1 MVMVKNSKDQL
12 AKLMASEDITVR
24 HSTTAK
30 TASFDVKGRVLTL
43 PNWQFSD
50 TDIVDLLIGHEV
62 GHALWTRE
70 EDWAHALESGLHK
83 DITNIVEDARIER
96 KIKAKYPGLVKC
108 MVNGYRILEGK
119 KFFYDWDDPDALD
132 RMNVVDRINLHAK
145 LGPLA
150 AIPFSSEEQVLV
162 DAVENTTTWE
172 SVEDCV
178 RLIMNWLE
186 TSEEAFEQAVIANL
200 DDMGD
205 GTYIDWN
212 DDGEDEEPGEL
223 GDDTDGDSNDDE
235 SEETEPSGSK
245 SADDKSDTTDLSE
258 VEGETALDMLNV
270 DTQER
275 FDEMIENITE
285 QENRGTSD
293 INYFRIPDMGK
304 NLLVTYK
311 ESHHQ
316 LKCVMAEQ
324 TVRSHEYYRHLS
336 GMEKTHDFA
345 DFSEFNTFKNK
356 ASKIVGY
363 MAKEFERK
371 KSADEYRKESVS
383 KTGVLDMTKIHQ
395 YKYND
400 DLFLR
405 NTIRP
410 DGKNHGLIML
420 FDWSASMT
428 HHLHDTMKQT
438 LALAWF
444 CQKVN
449 VPFEV
454 YAYMSD
460 FNRGFDA
467 NGNKLEDDERGK
479 LRREKNCDTWE
490 EAKPG
495 QAHFGLDGSDA
506 FKLVNIFSSRMN
518 SKMFLEQT
526 KNLFQLTHH
535 YYSGRNVGHWG
546 PFELTSTPLL
556 EALCA
561 MDKILPK
568 FREVNNLDKLN
579 MIILTDGAGNGHFSG
594 RVPEEGGDDES
605 RYIYLGGEM
614 RLFDPQTKMVVDI
627 KDIKKELE
635 HLYRINNSTIE
646 ELMVL
651 TMLKAKYSVNVIGM
665 FIDGNS
671 NGRRV
676 RKHVLE
682 KFLGWKSTRNWTN
695 HDNIASWDR
704 VRKELRADGVCSV
717 KWPGHD
723 EYYIVPVGKLQESDD
738 ELNIDNDMSV
748 GKMKNAFKKNLTQK
762 FGNKILVNKMMDI
775 IA

>member
-1 MVMVKNSKDQL
+1 MIGKNNSKDQL

-43 PNWQFSD
+43 PNWQFND

-108 MVNGYRILEGK
+108 MVNGYRTLESK
-119 KFFYDWDDPDALD
+119 KFFYDWDDPDVLD

-150 AIPFSSEEQVLV
+150 AIPFSSAEQVLV
-162 DAVENTTTWE
+162 NAVESTTTWE

-178 RLIMNWLE
+178 RLIMDWLA
-186 TSEEAFEQAVIANL
+186 TSEEAFEQAVANL

-205 GTYIDWN
+205 GTYIDWS
-212 DDGEDEEPGEL
+212 DDGEEIDPGDM
-223 GDDTDGDSNDDE
+223 GDSEMDGDSDGKEE
-235 SEETEPSGSK
+235 SETEPSGS
-245 SADDKSDTTDLSE
+245 SPADDNDADS
-258 VEGETALDMLNV
+258 EGETALDMLNV
-270 DTQER
+270 ETQER

-285 QENRGTSD
+285 KENSRLGD
-293 INYFRIPDMGK
+293 ISYFQVPTMGK
-304 NLLVTYK
+304 NLLVNYK
-311 ESHHQ
+311 EAHHQ
-316 LKCVMAEQ
+316 LKCVMADQ
-324 TVRSHEYYRHLS
+324 TVRSHEYYHRLS
-336 GMEKTHDFA
+336 GMHNVADFA

-371 KSADEYRKESVS
+371 KSAAEYRKESTS

-460 FNRGFDA
+460 FERGFDD
-467 NGNKLEDDERGK
+467 NGNRLEDAERGI
-479 LRREKNCDTWE
+479 LRRVKNCDTWE

-495 QAHFGLDGSDA
+495 QAHFGLDGSDS
-506 FKLVNIFSSRMN
+506 FKLVNILSSRMN

-535 YYSGRNVGHWG
+535 YHSGRSVGSWG

-579 MIILTDGAGNGHFSG
+579 MIILTDGEGNGHFTA

-605 RYIYLGGEM
+605 RYLYLGGEM

-627 KDIKKELE
+627 NDIKKGLG

-651 TMLKAKYSVNVIGM
+651 TMLKAKHSVNVIGM

-671 NGRRV
+671 SGRRV

-682 KFLGWKSTRNWTN
+682 KFLGWKSTRNLVN
-695 HDNIASWDR
+695 DNNIHSWER
-704 VRKELRADGVCSV
+704 VRKELRTDGVCSV
-717 KWPGHD
+717 KWPAHD
-723 EYYIVPVGKLQESDD
+723 EYYIVPVGKLQDSND
-738 ELNIDNDMSV
+738 ELNIDSDMSV
-748 GKMKNAFKKNLTQK
+748 GKMKNVFKKNLTQK

>member
-1 MVMVKNSKDQL
+1 MLKIGNSKDQL

-43 PNWQFSD
+43 PNWKFDD

-70 EDWAHALESGLHK
+70 EDWAHALENGLHK

-150 AIPFSSEEQVLV
+150 AIPFSDSEQHLV
-162 DAVENTTTWE
+162 SAVESTTTWE

-178 RLIMNWLE
+178 RLIMDWLA
-186 TSEEAFEQAVIANL
+186 TSEEAFEQAVANL

-212 DDGEDEEPGEL
+212 DDGEEIDPGDM
-223 GDDTDGDSNDDE
+223 GDDMDGDSDGEE
-235 SEETEPSGSK
+235 SETEPSGSK
-245 SADDKSDTTDLSE
+245 SADDKDSDDLSE
-258 VEGETALDMLNV
+258 EEGETALDMLNV
-270 DTQER
+270 ETQER

-293 INYFRIPDMGK
+293 ISYFRIPDMGK
-304 NLLVTYK
+304 NLLVNYK
-311 ESHHQ
+311 EAHHQ

-324 TVRSHEYYRHLS
+324 TVRNHEYYHRLS

-371 KSADEYRKESVS
+371 KSAAEYRKESVS
-383 KTGVLDMTKIHQ
+383 KTGVLDMSKIHQ

-460 FNRGFDA
+460 FDRGYDA
-467 NGNKLEDDERGK
+467 NGNKLEDDERGE
-479 LRREKNCDTWE
+479 LRREKNLDTWE

-506 FKLVNIFSSRMN
+506 FKLVNILSSRMN

-535 YYSGRNVGHWG
+535 YYSGRSVGHWG

-579 MIILTDGAGNGHFSG
+579 MIILTDGEGNGHFTA
-594 RVPEEGGDDES
+594 RVPEEGAEDTN
-605 RYIYLGGEM
+605 RYIYLGGEI

-627 KDIKKELE
+627 KDVRNELE

-651 TMLKAKYSVNVIGM
+651 TMLKAKHSVNVIGM

-676 RKHVLE
+676 RKNVLE

-695 HDNIASWDR
+695 HNNIASWER

-717 KWPGHD
+717 KWPAHD

-738 ELNIDNDMSV
+738 ELNIDSDMSV

>member
-1 MVMVKNSKDQL
+1 MIKNNSKDQL

-70 EDWAHALESGLHK
+70 QDWAHALDSGLNK

-119 KFFYDWDDPDALD
+119 KFFYDWDDPNVLD

-150 AIPFSSEEQVLV
+150 AIPFSSAEQHLV

-178 RLIMNWLE
+178 RLIMDWLS
-186 TSEEAFEQAVIANL
+186 TSEEAYEQAVANL

-205 GTYIDWN
+205 GTYIDWS
-212 DDGEDEEPGEL
+212 DEGEEIDPGDM
-223 GDDTDGDSNDDE
+223 GDDMDGDSDGEEEE
-235 SEETEPSGSK
+235 SETEPSGSSPANDK
-245 SADDKSDTTDLSE
+245 DDADLSE
-258 VEGETALDMLNV
+258 EEGETALDMLNV
-270 DTQER
+270 ETQER

-285 QENRGTSD
+285 QKNRGTSD
-293 INYFRIPDMGK
+293 ISYFRIPDMGK
-304 NLLVTYK
+304 NLLVNYK
-311 ESHHQ
+311 EAHHQ
-316 LKCVMAEQ
+316 LKCVMANQ
-324 TVRSHEYYRHLS
+324 TTRTQEYYHRLS
-336 GMEKTHDFA
+336 GMHNVADFA

-371 KSADEYRKESVS
+371 KSAAEYRKESTS

-460 FNRGFDA
+460 FDRGFDD
-467 NGNKLEDDERGK
+467 NGNKLEDAARGI

-495 QAHFGLDGSDA
+495 QAHFGLDGSDS
-506 FKLVNIFSSRMN
+506 FKLVNILSSRMN

-526 KNLFQLTHH
+526 KNLFQLTYH
-535 YYSGRNVGHWG
+535 YYSGRSVGHWG

-579 MIILTDGAGNGHFSG
+579 MIILTDGEGNGHFSG

-605 RYIYLGGEM
+605 RYLYLGGEM

-627 KDIKKELE
+627 NDIKNGLG

-651 TMLKAKYSVNVIGM
+651 TMLKAKHSVNVIGM

-671 NGRRV
+671 SGRRV

-695 HDNIASWDR
+695 DNNIHSWER
-704 VRKELRADGVCSV
+704 VRKELRTDGVCSV
-717 KWPGHD
+717 NWPAHD
-723 EYYIVPVGKLQESDD
+723 EYYIVPVGKLQDSDD
-738 ELNIDNDMSV
+738 ELNIDSDMSV